1 MKTRFAAPLAV
12 LALVGSAFASS
23 DRAKSRE
30 VLSASIDKLGAEL
43 RIVGQ
48 NLPRHPKIELGGTDL
63 GDPTSASG
71 TEIVVPLTSV
81 PDIQDTPGDYLLKI
95 SNCHRSWRRNVA
107 ADAIDS
113 QAARDGQEDQ
123 ADVNGHEG
131 DGRDRDRGD
140 HGDPLP
146 CAISFIVTVG
156 AQGPEGPA
164 GPTGPTGPQGLP
176 GAPGLVG
183 PQGATGPQGPT
194 GAQGPSGVS
203 GLAGKG
209 CPAGGFVTGFDA
221 AGEIVCSN
229 AAPACA
235 AQTFVYNI
243 TAFESAT
250 LLNWPGGSST
260 FGPPACSVTVAA
272 PSANISNLQGD
283 TWTITGKTGFV
294 ACGLA
299 SLSPSCGSFG
309 AIPGIQANGRP
320 YCSNSSVVL
329 ASGPSTAAAR
339 ITCN

>member
-235 AQTFVYNI
+235 AQDLRVQHHGLRERDLAQLAWRQQHFRPPGLQRDGRR
-243 TAFESAT
+243 AECQHLES
-250 LLNWPGGSST
+250 PGGYLDHHGQDRVRGVWPRLSFPQLRELRRDSGHPGEWPSLL
-260 FGPPACSVTVAA
+260 FQLERGARQWSVDGGGEDH
-272 PSANISNLQGD
+272 L
-283 TWTITGKTGFV
+283 
-294 ACGLA
+294 
-299 SLSPSCGSFG
+299 
-309 AIPGIQANGRP
+309 
-320 YCSNSSVVL
+320 
-329 ASGPSTAAAR
+329 
-339 ITCN
+339 